1 MGLLATYHPIRGEAD
16 RSDPLATLAPRQLT
30 PRARNESGRA
40 GLLDSRVPQSDAAVL
55 AGACDQ
61 PRRGAVRDG
70 VYVLLMSGQSCRLLP
85 VRMCIGLVDTWYL
98 CFGVSPGAG
107 PGQLI

>member
-98 CFGVSPGAG
+98 CFGVSPGLG
-107 PGQLI
+107 RLI

>member
-1 MGLLATYHPIRGEAD
+1 MGSTRLTDWGSCSYHPIRGEAD

-30 PRARNESGRA
+30 PRARNECGRA

-70 VYVLLMSGQSCRLLP
+70 VYVLLMSGQSCRLMP
-85 VRMCIGLVDTWYL
+85 VQIWYITCIFFLLLT
-98 CFGVSPGAG
+98 
-107 PGQLI
+107 IT